1 MQEIGSFEACLSSNV
16 NDQSSPPNS
25 GTGTRDKAST
35 MAENSDGTGGNEAM
49 NNVADKNSKNISIKL
64 PTRVAMSQHGDG
76 HQLEH
81 VGVEIEVHPL
91 VRRKRH
97 SDTKISIDKIFS
109 LTSDKA
115 VDIRENDEASDE
127 DSISVNFAA
136 SWECERYF

>member
-16 NDQSSPPNS
+16 NNQSSPPNS

-81 VGVEIEVHPL
+81 VGVG
-91 VRRKRH
+91 KD
-97 SDTKISIDKIFS
+97 SKNYFS
-109 LTSDKA
+109 KPPTQ
-115 VDIRENDEASDE
+115 EASFIQGE
-127 DSISVNFAA
+127 DQLRIESGLGGPNESVDMREGSGEHNPIS
-136 SWECERYF
+136 E